1 MQISLNKEKAYNQN
15 LANEAAESTSS
26 SKSQVS
32 YGAYITYSTPQ
43 EASLAILALDQHTHD
58 GRLLRTSYGRT
69 KYCKFY
75 LKKTNT
81 RQKRMA
87 EFIARKESCAPDA
100 MM

>member
-1 MQISLNKEKAYNQN
+1 MPS
-15 LANEAAESTSS
+15 EAADSTSS

-32 YGAYITYSTPQ
+32 YAAYITYQTPQ

-75 LKKTNT
+75 LKKT
-81 RQKRMA
+81 
-87 EFIARKESCAPDA
+87 SCLNKDCPY
-100 MM
+100 